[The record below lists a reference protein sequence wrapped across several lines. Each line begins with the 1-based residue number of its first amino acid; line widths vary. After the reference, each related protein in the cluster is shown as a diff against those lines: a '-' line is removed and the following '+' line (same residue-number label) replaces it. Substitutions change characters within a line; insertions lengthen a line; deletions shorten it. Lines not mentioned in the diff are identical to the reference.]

1 MTDKRAIYD
10 DAGCEMSDLQL
21 RVPADWIF
29 MREDTEKARSLDSL
43 GLSIQLDGLCTSVE
57 LAEISG
63 REHKNVIRD
72 IEAMEANITDETHSM
87 LGILRSTYVDGRG
100 RQQPLIVLTE
110 AAALWA
116 VSKWDDEL
124 RARIVLMFA
133 VYHARERESLLVARS
148 HHETDKLRA
157 QARVSALESMIQFS
171 PERVKEERQRLKI
184 ANRR

>member
-1 MTDKRAIYD
+1 MTDKRVITD
-10 DAGCEMSDLQL
+10 DAGQALSDLQL
-21 RVPADWIF
+21 RVPAEWIF

-63 REHKNVIRD
+63 REHKHVLRD

-110 AAALWA
+110 AAAL
-116 VSKWDDEL
+116 
-124 RARIVLMFA
+124 
-133 VYHARERESLLVARS
+133 
-148 HHETDKLRA
+148 
-157 QARVSALESMIQFS
+157 
-171 PERVKEERQRLKI
+171 
-184 ANRR
+184 